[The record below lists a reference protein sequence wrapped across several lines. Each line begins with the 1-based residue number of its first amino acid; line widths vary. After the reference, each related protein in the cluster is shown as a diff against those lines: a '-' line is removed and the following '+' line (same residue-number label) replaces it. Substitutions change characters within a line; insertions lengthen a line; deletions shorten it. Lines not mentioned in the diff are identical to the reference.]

1 MDFTKWILYLEME
14 EVRNTKRDYA
24 LARIAAEVRRS
35 YVAKPNNVREE
46 DLLMKF
52 EKVKKKER
60 TKEEATA
67 ASKRYVFSC
76 LGMKEDGTS

>member
-14 EVRNTKRDYA
+14 EVRNTKQDYA

-35 YVAKPNNVREE
+35 YAAKPNSVRDE

-67 ASKRYVFSC
+67 TSKRYVFGC
-76 LGMKEDGTS
+76 LGLKKDGTS